1 MSWYTIALL
10 IICIVAGPE
19 AYIGME
25 LFSLMELLGASTF
38 ALAYLLMFKMFLE
51 RVTDEI
57 KKWFMLV
64 IIIAALPFAF
74 ELLIFVEVAGI
85 ETAYACLLIMI
96 APFTQLV
103 IRTAER
109 VKCTLTIIYSRA
121 QSHPVFQTKIF
132 ASHVLAGSFII
143 LFTGSLFL
151 STIVWLPVI
160 MFGELIV

>member
-38 ALAYLLMFKMFLE
+38 ALAYLLMFKMFFI
-51 RVTDEI
+51 RVADEI
-57 KKWFMLV
+57 KKVIMLV
-64 IIIAALPFAF
+64 VIIAALPFAF

-96 APFTQLV
+96 APLTQLLHS
-103 IRTAER
+103 TAVR
-109 VKCTLTIIYSRA
+109 VKCIFTKIYSSV
-121 QSHPVFQTKIF
+121 QNHPIF
-132 ASHVLAGSFII
+132 RTNIYTSHVLAGSLVI

-151 STIVWLPVI
+151 STIVWLPVL